1 MKEYVKHLRSY
12 IGTQPILMCGTS
24 VIIENEQA
32 QVLMLHRT
40 DNDCWCFP
48 GGAVELGE
56 TVEAAA
62 KREVLEETGLQV
74 GQLELFGVF
83 SGPELYYQY
92 PNGDEVYNVDIVFCS
107 KANETMG
114 ELTINEEGRDI
125 RYFPIHS
132 LPPNISPPVI
142 LVVREFVKRL
152 ADLTVREG

>member
-74 GQLELFGVF
+74 GQLELLGVF

-92 PNGDEVYNVDIVFCS
+92 PNGDEVYNVDIVFRS

-125 RYFPIHS
+125 RYFPIQI

-142 LVVREFVKRL
+142 PVVREFVKRL